1 MKKAFTLLPFL
12 LILLLVSCQASAPG
26 GLESAV
32 AIEMKKIK
40 IGGKDWKN
48 PAPDNAESVKM
59 GAEHFQHHCQVC
71 HGLDGHNTG
80 VPFAQKMSPP
90 VLDLGEKDV
99 QEFAD
104 GQLKW
109 ILENGIR
116 FTGMPAWK
124 GILDDNEMWYIVRY
138 IRHLPAKGSLGIP
151 AVYKE
156 SGEEHEATE
165 KGAAAGT
172 SGAQHEHS
180 HTHSHEHKHEAGEE
194 HHH

>member
-12 LILLLVSCQASAPG
+12 LILLVSCKASAPG

-48 PAPDNAESVKM
+48 PTPDNDESVKM

-80 VPFAQKMSPP
+80 VPFATKMSPP

-116 FTGMPAWK
+116 FTGMPGWK
-124 GILDDNEMWYIVRY
+124 GILDDNEMWHVVRY
-138 IRHLPAKGSLGIP
+138 MRHLPPKGSLGIP
-151 AVYKE
+151 AVYQE
-156 SGEEHEATE
+156 SEEEHEATE
-165 KGAAAGT
+165 KGAAGK
-172 SGAQHEHS
+172 SEQKPHS
-180 HTHSHEHKHEAGEE
+180 HQHEHKHAAGEE